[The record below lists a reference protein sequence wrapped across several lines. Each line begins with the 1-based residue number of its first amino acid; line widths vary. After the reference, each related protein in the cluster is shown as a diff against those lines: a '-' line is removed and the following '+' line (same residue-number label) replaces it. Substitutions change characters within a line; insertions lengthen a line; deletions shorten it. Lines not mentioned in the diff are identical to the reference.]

1 MGEPENQYL
10 HRSSNFNLR
19 SSSHT
24 SLPSHRQ
31 LPYTL
36 LYFTHPVYFAVNVAV
51 TSTACMAE
59 HCCTHIWSLHVLTI
73 GEQNCV
79 EFSLVSL
86 SKMQKPNKDY
96 GWWSCMQ
103 FETEIL
109 TLPLN
114 KMCSEWLVA
123 VGLPKQRQV
132 HCFGSPTVQLA
143 HQHLWFCVMRLDRAK
158 GLLLV
163 SFMPRVPRHILKK
176 VPG

>member
-10 HRSSNFNLR
+10 HRSSNFDLR

-24 SLPSHRQ
+24 SLSSHRQ

-86 SKMQKPNKDY
+86 SNMQKPKKTTDDGAECSLKPRYWHSLLTKCAQNDLSQWDFQNKGRCIVLEVPPCNLLTSICDFV
-96 GWWSCMQ
+96 SCDW
-103 FETEIL
+103 I
-109 TLPLN
+109 
-114 KMCSEWLVA
+114 V
-123 VGLPKQRQV
+123 QRAY
-132 HCFGSPTVQLA
+132 C
-143 HQHLWFCVMRLDRAK
+143 
-158 GLLLV
+158 
-163 SFMPRVPRHILKK
+163 
-176 VPG
+176 